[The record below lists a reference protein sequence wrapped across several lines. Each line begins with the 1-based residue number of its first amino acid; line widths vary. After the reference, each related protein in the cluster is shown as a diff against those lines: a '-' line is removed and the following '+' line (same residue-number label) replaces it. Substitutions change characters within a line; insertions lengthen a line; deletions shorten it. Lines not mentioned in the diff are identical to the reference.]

1 MNEDDKLDINSADDN
16 RYESSANTSVR
27 DSDWPFLEDDQDDFR
42 AGLKIDCDTADRIT
56 ICNLKY
62 HLDSIYDK
70 ETNHKVF
77 GEFYHEEDKEYD
89 RKLKKALKRVLKY
102 FGEDVE

>member
-1 MNEDDKLDINSADDN
+1 MNENDKSDNDSSDDSWNDSF
-16 RYESSANTSVR
+16 ANTSIR
-27 DSDWPFLEDDQDDFR
+27 DGDWPFLENDQDDFKS
-42 AGLKIDCDTADRIT
+42 GLKIDWDTADRIT

-62 HLDSIYDK
+62 HLDSIFDK

-77 GEFYHEEDKEYD
+77 GEFYHEEDKEQD

-102 FGEDVE
+102 FGEEE